1 MTTTPDTTSS
11 ILIVDDMEENLVA
24 LEAVLGSL
32 TQKVVRARSG
42 EEALKAMLREEFA
55 VVLIDVLMPGMNGF
69 ETAANIK
76 GLDQTKDVPIILLT
90 GASVDPNYAYRGY
103 TVGAA
108 DFLIKPFDPWLLRTK
123 VNVFLDLHRK
133 NRQLAAQAE
142 QLKRLLTKENRPG
155 GAETEQATDTSAA
168 TSASAPTFASPPA
181 SASASASTSTSASTS
196 ASASTATSAEARGG
210 EEAQG
215 LEKGHGLEGDHGLE
229 EAREVAETQES
240 PAAAAPTDA
249 SAASA
254 PSAPPAPSAPSARS
268 VPSAEPKAPEGTE
281 TAGGPPEGPV
291 PHLAAT
297 TAPTPGEAAH
307 LADIAGQLA
316 DLELLLRDAS
326 TIDRA
331 HLADRI
337 AELEQAVGRLLV
349 NREP

>member
-1 MTTTPDTTSS
+1 MTTAPDTSSS

-142 QLKRLLTKENRPG
+142 QLKRLLTSDEQPHGEGAPPG
-155 GAETEQATDTSAA
+155 GAPVTAPGAASTATKTA
-168 TSASAPTFASPPA
+168 TTGTGTGAPPAPPATTVSASAPASPLAPQEHPDPQQHREPGRQTEHPPLPTEVPGAPA
-181 SASASASTSTSASTS
+181 PPEPPPQPVT
-196 ASASTATSAEARGG
+196 
-210 EEAQG
+210 
-215 LEKGHGLEGDHGLE
+215 
-229 EAREVAETQES
+229 
-240 PAAAAPTDA
+240 PAAGDA
-249 SAASA
+249 S
-254 PSAPPAPSAPSARS
+254 RL
-268 VPSAEPKAPEGTE
+268 AE
-281 TAGGPPEGPV
+281 
-291 PHLAAT
+291 
-297 TAPTPGEAAH
+297 
-307 LADIAGQLA
+307 IAGQLA
-316 DLELLLRDAS
+316 EVELLLRDAKGS
-326 TIDRA
+326 DKER
-331 HLADRI
+331 LADRI
-337 AELEQAVGRLLV
+337 AELEASVGRLLV
-349 NREP
+349 SRGT

>member
-1 MTTTPDTTSS
+1 MTTAPDTSSS

-142 QLKRLLTKENRPG
+142 QLKRLLTSDEHPG
-155 GAETEQATDTSAA
+155 GGGPPSATT
-168 TSASAPTFASPPA
+168 TTTTAP
-181 SASASASTSTSASTS
+181 
-196 ASASTATSAEARGG
+196 
-210 EEAQG
+210 
-215 LEKGHGLEGDHGLE
+215 
-229 EAREVAETQES
+229 
-240 PAAAAPTDA
+240 AAPTTTTGRD
-249 SAASA
+249 
-254 PSAPPAPSAPSARS
+254 
-268 VPSAEPKAPEGTE
+268 
-281 TAGGPPEGPV
+281 TAGTGTASPRPTPSPANPSGHPPIPPEGPGA
-291 PHLAAT
+291 PSSPEPPPSPPPPAAPAAGDASRLA
-297 TAPTPGEAAH
+297 E
-307 LADIAGQLA
+307 IAGQLA
-316 DLELLLRDAS
+316 EVELLLRDAKGS
-326 TIDRA
+326 DKKR
-331 HLADRI
+331 LADRI
-337 AELEQAVGRLLV
+337 AELEEAVGRLMAT
-349 NREP
+349 RGT

>member
-1 MTTTPDTTSS
+1 MTTAPDTSAG

-32 TQKVVRARSG
+32 SQKVVRARSG

-142 QLKRLLTKENRPG
+142 QLKRLLTSDDHAG
-155 GAETEQATDTSAA
+155 GEG
-168 TSASAPTFASPPA
+168 PPPA
-181 SASASASTSTSASTS
+181 TTTPTTTPT
-196 ASASTATSAEARGG
+196 TATTVGT
-210 EEAQG
+210 
-215 LEKGHGLEGDHGLE
+215 D
-229 EAREVAETQES
+229 
-240 PAAAAPTDA
+240 AAAPSPPVSPA
-249 SAASA
+249 GSPAMSPSMSPSMSAAH
-254 PSAPPAPSAPSARS
+254 PPL
-268 VPSAEPKAPEGTE
+268 
-281 TAGGPPEGPV
+281 PPEGPGA
-291 PHLAAT
+291 PPPPEPSPQPAAP
-297 TAPTPGEAAH
+297 ASDASR

-316 DLELLLRDAS
+316 EVELLLRDAKGS
-326 TIDRA
+326 DKKR
-331 HLADRI
+331 LADRI
-337 AELEQAVGRLLV
+337 AELEQAVGRLMV
-349 NREP
+349 SRGT

>member
-1 MTTTPDTTSS
+1 MTTAPDTSAG

-24 LEAVLGSL
+24 LEAVLSSL
-32 TQKVVRARSG
+32 SQKVVRARSG

-142 QLKRLLTKENRPG
+142 QLKRLLTSEDHPG
-155 GAETEQATDTSAA
+155 DEGPSPATTTPTTTPTAA
-168 TSASAPTFASPPA
+168 TTATITAGTDAASPSPPA
-181 SASASASTSTSASTS
+181 SPAGSPTMSPSV
-196 ASASTATSAEARGG
+196 SAE
-210 EEAQG
+210 
-215 LEKGHGLEGDHGLE
+215 H
-229 EAREVAETQES
+229 
-240 PAAAAPTDA
+240 
-249 SAASA
+249 
-254 PSAPPAPSAPSARS
+254 PPL
-268 VPSAEPKAPEGTE
+268 
-281 TAGGPPEGPV
+281 PPEGPGA
-291 PHLAAT
+291 PPPPEPPPQPAAP
-297 TAPTPGEAAH
+297 ASDASR

-316 DLELLLRDAS
+316 EVELLLRDAKGS
-326 TIDRA
+326 DKKR
-331 HLADRI
+331 LADRI
-337 AELEQAVGRLLV
+337 TELEQAVGRLMV
-349 NREP
+349 SRGT